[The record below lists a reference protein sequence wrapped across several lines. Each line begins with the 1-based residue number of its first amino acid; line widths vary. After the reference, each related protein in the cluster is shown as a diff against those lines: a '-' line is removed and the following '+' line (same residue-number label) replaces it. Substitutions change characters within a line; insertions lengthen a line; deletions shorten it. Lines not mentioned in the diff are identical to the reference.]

1 MEPLVE
7 LVVGLAHCLSSLAGE
22 GVCSLLA
29 RHLARVAG
37 VSLKWTVLP
46 VLARPRR
53 WVNGTSRPCSNG
65 CLWVRRRAARRTS
78 ALSRRL
84 AVAWMAGPVGW
95 PRAVEGAM
103 STLGLL

>member
-1 MEPLVE
+1 
-7 LVVGLAHCLSSLAGE
+7 
-22 GVCSLLA
+22 
-29 RHLARVAG
+29 
-37 VSLKWTVLP
+37 LKWTVLP